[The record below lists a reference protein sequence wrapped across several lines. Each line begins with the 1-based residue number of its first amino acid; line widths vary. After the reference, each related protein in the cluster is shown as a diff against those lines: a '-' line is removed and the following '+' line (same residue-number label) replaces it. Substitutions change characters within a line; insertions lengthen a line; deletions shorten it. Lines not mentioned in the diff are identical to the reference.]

1 MSHAIRR
8 ALSKVFAGSQELAAG
23 SDGQAIL
30 EAAIMLPVFI
40 LVSFIFIDIQW
51 MTRSAAAIEYVVNE
65 SARCEAIQSGACPN
79 TSQTRAYATTLAANL
94 RLTNGD
100 LDITAP
106 NCTPN
111 VCTVSLSYRYKPL
124 GVWFPNMTI
133 SRTGTASV
141 PPPPPGPGQGGQ

>member
-8 ALSKVFAGSQELAAG
+8 ALPKVFARIQQLAG

-65 SARCEAIQSGACPN
+65 AARCEAIQSGACTN
-79 TSQTRAYATTLAANL
+79 ASQTRAYAANLAANM
-94 RLTNGD
+94 RLSNGD

-106 NCTPN
+106 NCSRD
-111 VCTVSLSYRYKPL
+111 VCTVTMSYRYKPL
-124 GVWFPNMTI
+124 GAWFPNMTI
-133 SRTGTASV
+133 GRTGTASL
-141 PPPPPGPGQGGQ
+141 PPPPPGS